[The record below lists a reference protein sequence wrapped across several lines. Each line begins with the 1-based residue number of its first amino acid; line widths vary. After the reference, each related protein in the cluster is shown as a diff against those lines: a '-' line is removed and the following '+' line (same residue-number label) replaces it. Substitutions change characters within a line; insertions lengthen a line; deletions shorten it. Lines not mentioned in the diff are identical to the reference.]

1 MKRLAVIVA
10 GCVVLV
16 GAVFGGIAAVR
27 FVRVQQR
34 ERRAA
39 ARLPAAEQE
48 WRREFGDPA
57 KRLAE
62 FPRVDDSVSAT
73 RLVELAGSLGIQM
86 ERPQEGKP
94 VPRQLSADREVA
106 EHVRDYLQREL
117 TRSEDGVGPPPD
129 ALLHFFDGHGQE
141 LDAIVAS
148 LTSSEPPV
156 WKSEASLGPDASIPN
171 LLGQI
176 RLQKMLVARCLSH
189 MHAGRQEDADRV
201 LTAGWTLNQ
210 SLVSRVDIVS
220 QLIGTAVAR
229 MHVGLARRLAVPGSW
244 RARLAGHDYRAS
256 LLRAMEVE
264 RIGTLQRLSQ
274 GSSRYDRATRADYL
288 DLSRIMLVGF
298 RDAPVGDGPL
308 APRFPKDGDATPGG
322 VLVSISMPNLA
333 ESVRRA
339 DRLMVDTELTDRVL
353 QAREL
358 RAKLGTWPQEI
369 PGFAASRMP
378 DAHWIY
384 SPAPTRDGKLSIS
397 LSREL
402 RWEGGPG
409 LILPVSHVLDGRST
423 ALTR

>member
-1 MKRLAVIVA
+1 MKRLAVIFA

-16 GAVFGGIAAVR
+16 AAVVGGIAAVR
-27 FVRVQQR
+27 FVRVQQH

-39 ARLPAAEQE
+39 ERLPAAEQE

-62 FPRVDDSVSAT
+62 FPRVDDNASAA
-73 RLVELAGSLGIQM
+73 RLVELARAVGIQM

-94 VPRQLSADREVA
+94 APRELSANRAVA
-106 EHVRDYLQREL
+106 EHVRDYFEKEL
-117 TRSEDGVGPPPD
+117 TRSEDEVGPPPAPLRD
-129 ALLHFFDGHGQE
+129 FFDGHGPQ
-141 LDAIVAS
+141 LDAIVAF

-156 WKSEASLGPDASIPN
+156 WKSEAALGPEASLPN

-176 RLQKMLVARCLSH
+176 RLQKILVARCLSDL
-189 MHAGRQEDADRV
+189 HAGRQQDADRV
-201 LTAGWTLNQ
+201 LTASWTLNQ
-210 SLVSRVDIVS
+210 SLGSRVDIVS

-229 MHVGLARRLAVPGSW
+229 MHVGLARRLAAPGPW

-264 RIGTLQRLSQ
+264 KIGHLRHLA
-274 GSSRYDRATRADYL
+274 GSSRYARATRADYL
-288 DLSRIMLVGF
+288 DLSRILLVGF

-322 VLVSISMPNLA
+322 VLVSVSMPNLA
-333 ESVRRA
+333 EAVRRA
-339 DRLMVDTELTDRVL
+339 DRLMVDIELTDRVL

-358 RAKLGTWPQEI
+358 RAKLGNWPQEI

-384 SPAPTRDGKLSIS
+384 APAAGGDGKLSIS

-409 LILPVSHVLDGRST
+409 LHLPLSHVLDGSST
-423 ALTR
+423 APTR